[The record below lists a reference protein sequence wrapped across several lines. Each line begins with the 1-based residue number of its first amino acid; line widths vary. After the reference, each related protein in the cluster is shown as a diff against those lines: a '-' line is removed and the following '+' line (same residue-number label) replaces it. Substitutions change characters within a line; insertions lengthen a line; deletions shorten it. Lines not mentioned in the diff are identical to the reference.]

1 MNSEPDNGQERNA
14 FISDTSNLEFPLE
27 FLKKRRC
34 RVWEIGQENGNQ
46 HRSYCVNANVERRM
60 ELRYGP
66 KNLINLSPHTR
77 DFSRELGD
85 RTFEP
90 IRSCINSQKTK

>member
-1 MNSEPDNGQERNA
+1 M
-14 FISDTSNLEFPLE
+14 
-27 FLKKRRC
+27 
-34 RVWEIGQENGNQ
+34 
-46 HRSYCVNANVERRM
+46 
-60 ELRYGP
+60 YGP